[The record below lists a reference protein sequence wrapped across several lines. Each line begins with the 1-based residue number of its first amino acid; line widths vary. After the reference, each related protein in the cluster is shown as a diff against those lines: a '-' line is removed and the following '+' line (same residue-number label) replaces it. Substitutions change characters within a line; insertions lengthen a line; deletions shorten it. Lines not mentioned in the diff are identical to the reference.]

1 MGSKFKEPSLA
12 SSFRIAL
19 IIQSSWWFN
28 VRQRQLLHILSANV
42 RNLQANHN
50 LVVVSVLVYGS
61 FSLHDLCDRL
71 PDVQRVSILLNYCFF
86 VVISQTVRR
95 VCRSVW
101 PRGLKRTYAAAWSL
115 GLRVRIPLRASMFVF
130 CEYCLLSG
138 RGLCDELIT
147 RSEEPCCVCV
157 CVCVSNCV
165 I

>member
-1 MGSKFKEPSLA
+1 MGSCLRK
-12 SSFRIAL
+12 
-19 IIQSSWWFN
+19 
-28 VRQRQLLHILSANV
+28 
-42 RNLQANHN
+42 
-50 LVVVSVLVYGS
+50 

-71 PDVQRVSILLNYCFF
+71 PEAQRVSILLSYCF
-86 VVISQTVRR
+86 VVFFMVIAQTVRR

-138 RGLCDELIT
+138 RGLCDGLIACA
-147 RSEEPCCVCV
+147 EEPC

-165 I
+165 IYKPQQWGGVGLILVVAPQKKKWMLRESVVHRLEWTRKRSVIF